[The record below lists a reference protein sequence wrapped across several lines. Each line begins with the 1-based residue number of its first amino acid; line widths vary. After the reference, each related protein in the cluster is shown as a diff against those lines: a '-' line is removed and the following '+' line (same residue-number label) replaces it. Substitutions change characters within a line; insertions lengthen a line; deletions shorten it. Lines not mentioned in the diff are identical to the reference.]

1 MEKHKNLLGAALYM
15 VEAASKKDSEPRTKL
30 AFYFSFYTFFE
41 YSNLD
46 IVITWIMLT
55 CLLPYYWLFNP
66 ISSNVVLSV
75 EQHWF
80 LWKMY

>member
-30 AFYFSFYTFFE
+30 AFYFSFYTFLK

-46 IVITWIMLT
+46 IVIT
-55 CLLPYYWLFNP
+55 
-66 ISSNVVLSV
+66 
-75 EQHWF
+75 
-80 LWKMY
+80 

>member
-30 AFYFSFYTFFE
+30 EFYFSFNTFLE

-46 IVITWIMLT
+46 IVIIWIMLT
-55 CLLPYYWLFNP
+55 CLLPYLLTF
-66 ISSNVVLSV
+66 
-75 EQHWF
+75 
-80 LWKMY
+80 